1 MAGIRSNR
9 VPLAA
14 KVWLKKAQRWEAFL
28 EARVAVAQ
36 EKGTHAGVQTWPTL
50 ERMFPDGYPW
60 EHCGEVPRP
69 RNRAQVSQ
77 VPDSIFREKAAT
89 KELPLSAFGGKSA
102 SMRKAVEWV
111 FDHLDM
117 GGVRPADAPSPGA
130 WALREWAAKNKQ
142 RFYADFASK
151 LIPSRSTLEVEER
164 RRDSGDDVMRT
175 IEYLLAIR
183 DAEEAA
189 GE

>member
-1 MAGIRSNR
+1 MAQTWNNR

-28 EARVAVAQ
+28 KARIALAQ
-36 EKGTHAGVQTWPTL
+36 AKGTHAGVQTWPTL

-60 EHCGEVPRP
+60 EHCGEV
-69 RNRAQVSQ
+69 SQ
-77 VPDSIFREKAAT
+77 VPDSVFREEAT
-89 KELPLSAFGGKSA
+89 TEELPLSAFGGKSA

-111 FDHLDM
+111 FEHL
-117 GGVRPADAPSPGA
+117 GVRTKAADAPSPGA
-130 WALREWAAKNKQ
+130 WALLQWAKKTSANTQ
-142 RFYADFASK
+142 RFYSDFVSK
-151 LIPSRSTLEVEER
+151 LLPSRSTLEVEER